1 MPTAPQELVA
11 LLYYDGFT
19 ITRQYGDWNETPLGA
34 TSPSIISVCRKRTTW
49 RVAAHGSE
57 RAAMKGGKA
66 GRKRRASTTGAG
78 AQAGPRDK
86 AKKAGAKRV
95 DGPPKK
101 GSRKK
106 TYGGRSSSGDE

>member
-1 MPTAPQELVA
+1 
-11 LLYYDGFT
+11 
-19 ITRQYGDWNETPLGA
+19 
-34 TSPSIISVCRKRTTW
+34 
-49 RVAAHGSE
+49 
-57 RAAMKGGKA
+57 MKGGKA

-78 AQAGPRDK
+78 GQANPRDK
-86 AKKAGAKRV
+86 AKQAASKRG